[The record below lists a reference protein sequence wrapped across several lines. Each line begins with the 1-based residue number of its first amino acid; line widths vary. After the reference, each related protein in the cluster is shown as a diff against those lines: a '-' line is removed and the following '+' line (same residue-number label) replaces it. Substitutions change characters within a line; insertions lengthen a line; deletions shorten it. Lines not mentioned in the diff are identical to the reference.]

1 MVTTVATSVGL
12 LILRLA
18 VGVVFIAHGGHKLF
32 VRGVPSVM
40 GFLAEL
46 GITPPE
52 VWAWILTVGE
62 LAGGAGLI
70 LGALMR
76 FAASLTAWTMIVAIG
91 TVLWARGFFVPGYE
105 FALTLLGASVAL
117 QFTGPGR
124 YSIDSWLG
132 LED

>member
-1 MVTTVATSVGL
+1 VVTAVGTSLGL
-12 LILRLA
+12 LVLRLVIGA
-18 VGVVFIAHGGHKLF
+18 VFTVHGGHKLF

-40 GFLAEL
+40 GFLGEL

-52 VWAWILTVGE
+52 MWAWIVTFAE
-62 LAGGAGLI
+62 LAGGVGLI

-76 FAASLTAWTMIVAIG
+76 VAASLTSGTMIVAIG

-117 QFTGPGR
+117 QLTGPGR
-124 YSIDSWLG
+124 YSIDAWLG